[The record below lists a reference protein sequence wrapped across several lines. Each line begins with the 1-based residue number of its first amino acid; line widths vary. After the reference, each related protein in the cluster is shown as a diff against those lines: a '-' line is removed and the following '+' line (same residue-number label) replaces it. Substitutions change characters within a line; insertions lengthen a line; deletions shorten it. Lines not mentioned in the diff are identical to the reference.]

1 MEKIQVTHGETVIAE
16 KSSMDFTSG
25 SSEEI
30 SSDHGG
36 PFKKSPA
43 EKKLVNKINFTLLP
57 FVGAIVFIQF
67 IDKTT
72 LSTTAVMGILEDTNV
87 SKDQLGWLG
96 AIFYLGFISFQIPN
110 SYLLQ
115 KFRISRYLGTL
126 LVLWGIVMC
135 LTSLC
140 TNFTQLA
147 ICRVFLGLFEAGT
160 YPSLLIIINSV
171 YRRSEQSAAFGFL
184 WLSNGSGT
192 IIGSVCSFGI
202 FYVNNAYGI
211 ASWKWPYIIWGA
223 LTIVFGFISFF
234 FLPDTPTSFMFRLSE
249 EEKVIVKE
257 RVQDNGVTRVYEFK
271 KNHVYEALKE
281 PRLWLVC
288 FSTMCNNLHT
298 GGLVVFSTLIVEAFG
313 FSKEHSILLQM
324 TGGASTVV
332 FSILAVIIA
341 RKTNQLYL
349 GVAFSTIVS
358 LVGLILLLTLPQGTI
373 KLVGYL
379 LAWAMNGTAVMLL
392 TITGS
397 NVAGYS
403 KKLFYNGMNMIF
415 YTLGNFIGPLLV
427 FDREAPVYKTGM
439 TIYCVANGAILIML
453 FLNRQYMS
461 RLNRIKLTN
470 PSDEVYEVS
479 DDLTDREN
487 KKFIYKL

>member
-1 MEKIQVTHGETVIAE
+1 MNFSTE
-16 KSSMDFTSG
+16 SN
-25 SSEEI
+25 EEF
-30 SSDHGG
+30 SSDHRG
-36 PFKKSPA
+36 PFEKSPE
-43 EKKLVNKINFTLLP
+43 EKKLVNKINWTLLP

-72 LSTTAVMGILEDTNV
+72 LSTSVMLNMLEDTHV
-87 SKDQLGWLG
+87 SKDQYGWLG
-96 AIFYLGFISFQIPN
+96 SVFYIGFIAFQIPN

-140 TNFTQLA
+140 TNFIQLA
-147 ICRVFLGLFEAGT
+147 VCRVLLGLFEAGT

-192 IIGSVCSFGI
+192 MVGSACSFGI
-202 FYVNNAYGI
+202 SHINHALGI

-234 FLPDTPTSFMFRLSE
+234 FLPDTPTSFMFRLTE
-249 EEKVIVKE
+249 EEKEIVKE
-257 RVQDNGVTRVYEFK
+257 RVQDNGVTRVYDFK
-271 KNHVYEALKE
+271 KHHIYEALNE
-281 PRLWLVC
+281 PRLWLIC
-288 FSTMCNNLHT
+288 FSTLCNNLHT
-298 GGLVVFSTLIVEAFG
+298 GGLVVFSTLLVEAFG
-313 FSKEHSILLQM
+313 FSKQHSILLQM
-324 TGGASTVV
+324 PNGASTVL
-332 FSILAVIIA
+332 FSILAVVIA

-349 GVAFSTIVS
+349 GVAVSTTIS
-358 LVGLILLLTLPQGTI
+358 LVGLILLVTLPEGTI
-373 KLVGYL
+373 KLVGFL

-392 TITGS
+392 TITGA
-397 NVAGYS
+397 NVAGYT

-415 YTLGNFIGPLLV
+415 YTLGNFIGPLLM
-427 FDREAPVYKTGM
+427 FEREAPLYKTGM
-439 TIYCVANGAILIML
+439 TVYCVANGAILIML
-453 FLNRQYMS
+453 FLNRQYMA

-470 PSDEVYEVS
+470 PNDEVSQAS

-487 KKFIYKL
+487 KKFIYRL